1 MTRSDCGNSEKQMLE
16 QCQGDGETV
25 AVMVTAMLTVRN
37 GTRVMAMTRSVTAAT
52 SRTLNDAERVVLQ

>member
-1 MTRSDCGNSEKQMLE
+1 MLE